1 MNIVIVVDT
10 IVFSI
15 FVCIYW
21 LLLVCTACVANHE
34 VYFKGAYGPGSLV
47 KPMNILRLII
57 ENSMLYSVMYIK
69 LLLIYMC

>member
-1 MNIVIVVDT
+1 MDTVILIDT
-10 IVFSI
+10 IIFSI
-15 FVCIYW
+15 FVYIYW

-57 ENSMLYSVMYIK
+57 ENSMLYLVMYIK